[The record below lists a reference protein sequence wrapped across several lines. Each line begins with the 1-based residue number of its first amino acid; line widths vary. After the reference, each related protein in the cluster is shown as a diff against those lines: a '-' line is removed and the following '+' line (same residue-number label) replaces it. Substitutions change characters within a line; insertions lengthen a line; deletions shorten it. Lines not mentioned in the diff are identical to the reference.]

1 MLGSAI
7 AAKSSCRGEAE
18 RKRGF
23 RYGARLM
30 RRFATWTTGHRKTV
44 IIGWIVALVG
54 IGMISGSV
62 GSAFT
67 EEFKLPSSDSQEAFD
82 LLEER
87 FPQQSGVTAEI
98 VYKAPA
104 GADSPT
110 VRQKMEGV
118 FAEAAKLPHVSE
130 VASPYVS
137 GGAAAISKD
146 GEIAYATVQYDTT
159 TDKLEK
165 DDIKKLVAIGR
176 EANGESLQVEVGG
189 APVEEVRSEE
199 EGDSSFAIGLLA
211 AVVILLLTFG
221 SVVAMGLPL
230 LTALF
235 ALGVGLSLVTLGTHV
250 FDTAEFAPQLA
261 AMIGLG
267 VGVDYALFILTRF
280 RNGLDEGLEPRP
292 AAIAAVDTAGRAVL
306 FAGVTVIISL
316 MGMLLLG
323 ISFLYGVAMAAATAV
338 LFTMIAALTLL
349 PALLTIAGKRVD
361 RLRIPGLGKR
371 EPSTA
376 EDTRWFRWSREI
388 QRRPVL
394 SALLSGGLLLLL
406 CVPTLSLRL
415 GSNDAGT
422 DPAGTTTRE
431 AYDLLAEGFG
441 PGFNGPFSIVAA
453 LPSKGEDA
461 ALTEL
466 RRTLVGEEGV
476 AETTP
481 VMLNPA
487 KDTGVFQVYP
497 TTSPQSEKT
506 TELLD
511 HIRGELVPAVE
522 KQTGAQVH
530 VGGITA
536 IFEDFGTAITDKLPL
551 FIGVVVL
558 LSALLLMAVFRSVL
572 VPLKAIV
579 MNLLSIGAAFGLIV
593 AVFQWGWGAS
603 LIGIDGT
610 GPIISFFPIFLFAIV
625 FGLSMDYEVFLMSRI
640 HEEWEGSHD
649 ATMAVTRG
657 LALTGRVIT
666 AAAAIM
672 CTVFLSFMLG
682 DDRVIK
688 LFGLGLAS
696 AVFIDAVIIRSALVP
711 AIMQLLGR
719 RAWWLP
725 AWLDRACPT
734 LHVEPAEGDPAPTG
748 EHPVVERT

>member
-1 MLGSAI
+1 
-7 AAKSSCRGEAE
+7 
-18 RKRGF
+18 
-23 RYGARLM
+23 M
-30 RRFATWTTGHRKTV
+30 RRFAIWTTGHRKTV
-44 IIGWIVALVG
+44 ILGWIASLVVIVLIAG
-54 IGMISGSV
+54 AV
-62 GSAFT
+62 GSDFT

-82 LLEER
+82 LLEHR

-104 GADSPT
+104 GADSAA
-110 VRQKMEGV
+110 VRKKMEGV
-118 FAEAAKLPHVSE
+118 FADAEKLPHVSE
-130 VASPYVS
+130 VASPYTS
-137 GGAAAISKD
+137 GGAGAISED

-165 DDIKKLVAIGR
+165 ADIKKLVALGR
-176 EANGESLQVEVGG
+176 EASGDGLKVVVGG

-235 ALGVGLSLVTLGTHV
+235 ALGVGISLVTLGTHV
-250 FDTAEFAPQLA
+250 FDTAQFAPQLA

-267 VGVDYALFILTRF
+267 VGIDYALFILTRF
-280 RNGLDEGLEPRP
+280 RNGLDEGLEPRA
-292 AAIAAVDTAGRAVL
+292 AAIASVDTAGRAVL

-323 ISFLYGVAMAAATAV
+323 ISFLYGVAMSAALAV

-349 PALLTIAGKRVD
+349 PALLTIAGRRVD

-394 SALLSGGLLLLL
+394 SALLSGGLLIAL
-406 CVPTLSLRL
+406 CIPTLSLRL

-422 DPAGTTTRE
+422 DPAGSSTRE

-441 PGFNGPFSIVAA
+441 PGFNGPFAMVAA
-453 LPSKGEDA
+453 LPGKGEDQ
-461 ALTEL
+461 ALVTL
-466 RRTLVGEEGV
+466 RRTLKAEEGV
-476 AETTP
+476 AKVTSIT
-481 VMLNPA
+481 LNPA
-487 KDTGVFQVYP
+487 QDTGVFQVYP
-497 TTSPQSEKT
+497 TTSPQSEET
-506 TELLD
+506 TALLD
-511 HIRGELVPAVE
+511 HIRTDVLPPIEQ
-522 KQTGAQVH
+522 QTGAQLH

-536 IFEDFGTAITDKLPL
+536 IFEDFGDAISEKLPL

-558 LSALLLMAVFRSVL
+558 LSALLLTIVFRSLL
-572 VPLKAIV
+572 VPLKAML
-579 MNLLSIGAAFGLIV
+579 MNMLSIGAAFGLIV

-603 LIGIDGT
+603 IIGVDGT
-610 GPIISFFPIFLFAIV
+610 GPIISFFPVFLFAIV

-640 HEEWEGSHD
+640 HEEWESRRD
-649 ATMAVTRG
+649 ATLAVTRG

-672 CTVFLSFMLG
+672 VTVFASFMIG
-682 DDRVIK
+682 EDRIIK
-688 LFGLGLAS
+688 LFGLGLAA
-696 AVFIDAVIIRSALVP
+696 AVLIDAVIIRSVLVP
-711 AIMQLLGR
+711 AIMQLFGK

-725 AWLDRACPT
+725 AWLDRILPR

-748 EHPVVERT
+748 EHPVVESA